1 MPHHQKKQRYAILK
15 IDLIS
20 LFYKSTAI
28 DKVKEVIKNN
38 ILQLIPSITP
48 YINRFIKGFI
58 CMIIYVACWPIL
70 AFLAGKL
77 IPAIGSGEL
86 STVTNIIINSLV
98 VFLIQKTA
106 QYGQDVYI
114 AKPSLEISEVM
125 RQSLF
130 SKIHKIKMN
139 FINNI
144 SAGDITYRLTED
156 ADRVSEVIY
165 KTFQDT
171 LPCVLQLLAVI
182 IYMFYL
188 DWSLTIST
196 FILAPIIVLSVN
208 NFGKRVL
215 IASEKSQESTSD
227 LAGLIGESI
236 NGISTIRSFAAENW
250 IKGRFNTRLRSN
262 KQAKYKTLKLLAIQ
276 HPIVGFIE
284 AFGILAI
291 LGLGALRINLGLL
304 NSEEFSSFFA
314 AILMLIDP
322 ISHISTNFNEYK
334 QAEASLKRLKKINM
348 QPMEKDEWNLEKIS
362 KIKGKIEFNH
372 VSFEYKKDNEVLKDI
387 TLKISKGQVIA
398 FVGSSGAGKSTMM
411 SLILKFIS
419 PKIGDIYIDDKNIR
433 SISSIDIRSNIALV
447 QQQPFLFSGRI
458 IDVIKMGRDFSEDD
472 VIKSAKI
479 ANAHEFI
486 LKLPSKYETNI
497 TERGSNFSGGQIQRL
512 AIARAI
518 LGNPSILLLDEATSA
533 LDSDSEAEVQKG
545 LNQAMNN
552 RTVIVVAHRLST
564 TQGADKIVVF
574 DKGKIVDSGKHID
587 LFNKDGIYKELC
599 EKQLIKV
606 T

>member
-1 MPHHQKKQRYAILK
+1 MPRLQKKQRYAILK

-86 STVTNIIINSLV
+86 STVTNIIINSLI

-348 QPMEKDEWNLEKIS
+348 QPMEKDERNLDKIA
-362 KIKGKIEFNH
+362 KINGNIEFNH

-419 PKIGDIYIDDKNIR
+419 PKIGDIYIDDKNIS

-458 IDVIKMGRDFSEDD
+458 IDVIKMGRNFSEDD

-552 RTVIVVAHRLST
+552 RTVIIVAHRLST

>member
-1 MPHHQKKQRYAILK
+1 
-15 IDLIS
+15 
-20 LFYKSTAI
+20 
-28 DKVKEVIKNN
+28 
-38 ILQLIPSITP
+38 
-48 YINRFIKGFI
+48 
-58 CMIIYVACWPIL
+58 MIIYVACWPIL

-139 FINNI
+139 IINNI

-171 LPCVLQLLAVI
+171 LPCLLQLLAVI

-227 LAGLIGESI
+227 LASLIGESI

-250 IKGRFNTRLRSN
+250 ITGRFNTKLRSN

-348 QPMEKDEWNLEKIS
+348 QPMEKDEQNLEKITR
-362 KIKGKIEFNH
+362 INGKIEFNH
-372 VSFEYKKDNEVLKDI
+372 VSFEYKKDNEVLQDI

-411 SLILKFIS
+411 SLILKFIN
-419 PKIGDIYIDDKNIR
+419 PKLGDIYIDDKNIR

-497 TERGSNFSGGQIQRL
+497 NERGSNFSGGQIQRL

-552 RTVIVVAHRLST
+552 RTVIIVAHRLST

>member
-1 MPHHQKKQRYAILK
+1 MPRLQKKQRYAILK
-15 IDLIS
+15 IDLSS

-86 STVTNIIINSLV
+86 STVTNIIINSLI

-348 QPMEKDEWNLEKIS
+348 QPMEKDERNLEKIA
-362 KIKGKIEFNH
+362 KINGKIEFNH

-419 PKIGDIYIDDKNIR
+419 PKTGDIYIDDKNIR

-552 RTVIVVAHRLST
+552 RTVIIVAHRLST

-574 DKGKIVDSGKHID
+574 DKGKIIDSGKHID

>member
-1 MPHHQKKQRYAILK
+1 MPRLQKKQRYAILK

-86 STVTNIIINSLV
+86 STVINIIINSLV

-348 QPMEKDEWNLEKIS
+348 QPMEKDERNLDKIA
-362 KIKGKIEFNH
+362 KINGNIEFNH

-419 PKIGDIYIDDKNIR
+419 PKTGDIYIDDKNIR

-458 IDVIKMGRDFSEDD
+458 IDVIKMGRNFSEDD

-552 RTVIVVAHRLST
+552 RTVIIVAHRLST

>member
-348 QPMEKDEWNLEKIS
+348 QPMEKDERNLEKIS
-362 KIKGKIEFNH
+362 KINGKIEFNH

-552 RTVIVVAHRLST
+552 RTVIIVAHRLST

-587 LFNKDGIYKELC
+587 LFNKNGIYKELC

>member
-1 MPHHQKKQRYAILK
+1 MPRLQKKQRYAILK

-86 STVTNIIINSLV
+86 STVTNIIINSLI

-196 FILAPIIVLSVN
+196 FILAPLIVLSVN

-348 QPMEKDEWNLEKIS
+348 QPMEKDERNLDKIA
-362 KIKGKIEFNH
+362 KINGNIEFNH

-419 PKIGDIYIDDKNIR
+419 PKTGDIYIDDKNIR

-458 IDVIKMGRDFSEDD
+458 IDVIKMGRNFSEDD

-552 RTVIVVAHRLST
+552 RTVIIVAHRLST

-587 LFNKDGIYKELC
+587 LYNKNGIYKELC

>member
-1 MPHHQKKQRYAILK
+1 MPRLQKKQRYAILK

-86 STVTNIIINSLV
+86 STVTNIIINSLI

-171 LPCVLQLLAVI
+171 LPCLLQLLAVI

-348 QPMEKDEWNLEKIS
+348 QPMEKDERNLDKIA
-362 KIKGKIEFNH
+362 KINGNIEFNH

-419 PKIGDIYIDDKNIR
+419 PKTGDIYIDDKNIR

-552 RTVIVVAHRLST
+552 RTVIIVAHRLST

-574 DKGKIVDSGKHID
+574 DKGKIIDSGKHID

>member
-86 STVTNIIINSLV
+86 TTVTNIIINSLV

-348 QPMEKDEWNLEKIS
+348 QPMEKDERNLEKIA
-362 KIKGKIEFNH
+362 KINGKIEFNH

-552 RTVIVVAHRLST
+552 RTVIIVAHRLST

-587 LFNKDGIYKELC
+587 LFNKNGIYKELC